1 MPYAFS
7 AHFTRYFTRV
17 TQCLRLQTGV
27 AQFHRCGVS
36 NLTRSIRVFVPAP
49 ITSALVWKEIE
60 KRSFAVLSYVN
71 PKGRARSSGIVYVPI
86 DRVLYVRVA
95 KDSWKAKHIR
105 RNPHVALNVPIP
117 KRVPFMPWID
127 IPDATIALSG
137 TARVLSM
144 GEVEPKLLDAL
155 LERMFEHANN
165 DENCIIEIR
174 PTGHFATY
182 GVGVSLLDMRDP
194 EKARGRTPVG

>member
-1 MPYAFS
+1 M
-7 AHFTRYFTRV
+7 
-17 TQCLRLQTGV
+17 
-27 AQFHRCGVS
+27 
-36 NLTRSIRVFVPAP
+36 PAP
-49 ITSALVWKEIE
+49 ITTDLVWKEIE

-105 RNPHVALNVPIP
+105 QNPHVALNVTIA

-127 IPDATIALSG
+127 IPDATIAFSG
-137 TARVLSM
+137 TARVLSLS
-144 GEVEPKLLDAL
+144 ELEPKLLESV
-155 LERMFEHANN
+155 LERLIDHEND
-165 DENCIIEIR
+165 DENCLIEIQAS
-174 PTGHFATY
+174 GHFATY
-182 GVGVSLLDMRDP
+182 GVGVPLLDMRDP